1 MKRALLL
8 LMLPAGCTSY
18 APASLDTDLSARDDS
33 TLQISGTPIFS
44 DLGESLLYLCP
55 AGHAGDPTGSCLDV
69 VAPVTLVA
77 KLRNS
82 ATHCIAVSG
91 KFIAFGPD
99 RVGLG
104 NYRMKL
110 AILRPRTQVP
120 VIGANNSFKP
130 NPLRGSA

>member
-1 MKRALLL
+1 MKRVLLL
-8 LMLPAGCTSY
+8 LMLLAGCTSY
-18 APASLDTDLSARDDS
+18 APASLDTDLSARDGS

-104 NYRMKL
+104 NYRSE
-110 AILRPRTQVP
+110 
-120 VIGANNSFKP
+120 IGYIETTHAGP
-130 NPLRGSA
+130 CHGR